1 MKFSGEL
8 SPSIISTGIYVPDK
22 ILTNK
27 DIEKFVDTS
36 DEWIVERT
44 GIRKRHILE
53 EGRGSSDMGVEAARR
68 ALDKAGL
75 KPVDIDMVIVATY
88 TPDHTFPTTAC
99 LIQDKLGMRT
109 VPSFD
114 LGAACSGFVFALAT
128 ASLYAVSGSFRR
140 VLMIGT
146 DSSSRVVNWEDRNTC
161 VLFGDAAAACVIE
174 AVPSVDGPGLKV
186 RGVHMGCDGSGKD
199 HLYQP
204 AGGSLL
210 PSTEETVREK
220 LHSINMN
227 GREVF
232 KHATV
237 RMAEASLAVLEEC
250 GVLPSEID
258 IMIPHQANE
267 RIIRSVQKR
276 LGLPNDKVLVNIE
289 NYGNTVAASI
299 GLALDEYL
307 ASGQPKKGFKALLP
321 AFGAGFTWGAA
332 LIEA

>member
-1 MKFSGEL
+1 MIFSGEM
-8 SPSIISTGIYVPDK
+8 SPSIISTGVYVPDR

-27 DIEKFVDTS
+27 DLEKLVDTS

-53 EGRGSSDMGVEAARR
+53 EGKASSDMGVEAARR

-75 KPVDIDMVIVATY
+75 EPADVDLVIAATY

-99 LIQDKLGMRT
+99 LIQDKLGLRT
-109 VPSFD
+109 IPSFD

-128 ASLYAVSGSFRR
+128 ASLYAVSGSFKTI
-140 VLMIGT
+140 LMIGT
-146 DSSSRVVNWEDRNTC
+146 DTSTRVVNWEDRNTC
-161 VLFGDAAAACVIE
+161 VLFGDAAAACIIQ
-174 AVPSVDGPGLKV
+174 AVPSSDGPGLKI

-199 HLYQP
+199 HLFQP
-204 AGGSLL
+204 AGGSLH
-210 PSTEETVREK
+210 PPTADTVRDK
-220 LHSINMN
+220 QHSICMN

-237 RMAEASLAVLEEC
+237 RMAEASLTVLEEC
-250 GVLPSEID
+250 GVKPGEVD

-276 LGLPNDKVLVNIE
+276 LGLSDDKVLVNIE

-299 GLALDEYL
+299 GLALDEYIT
-307 ASGQPKKGFKALLP
+307 ANPPRKGFKALLP